1 MGLPRETKIL
11 FLLGLI
17 LLNLAVRFPTDGN
30 FREHRVDTFN
40 LHAMADSVEDEN
52 EAKWVAHPLS
62 VFGLYPYSYPS
73 LPVFLVA
80 AIAMFT
86 GLSTELSI
94 FVLAQTIGLL
104 GIAAG
109 FVLGSEFRTDF
120 KYRYMM
126 AALIS
131 LSPVVAYETIW
142 PIPQRSIF
150 LLEFC
155 MLIWLLL
162 RFRHTQH
169 DKRYLLLM
177 VPVLIAMAA
186 THRMFLLMPALFGSY
201 FLLLI
206 ILWLWKRV
214 HLVFTPD
221 WKRELLKWA
230 AVFAWGAALTGALL
244 LQAKRVWF
252 YSESHVWEY
261 YTSGF
266 FFDGTSTRVIFLN
279 AVIDYYSSTSII
291 AIVGILALAALVRRP
306 MWDGLLFTT
315 LTIAAFAFGLM
326 LGEYMVFIYTPLVAI
341 FVTEGLFEI
350 LRLLPRLR
358 PAAVP
363 AMLVLIIMTA
373 GFSTFMT
380 HHWKGIGA
388 TPGVGAIPS
397 EDTYSGG
404 LYMKYQI
411 PEGNAVSNDLAIAKR
426 MTAYSRRYCFPVYE
440 VLLPVFDLVDVEE
453 LDIRPLSPSELSPNT
468 NHFFRPTVA
477 PEDAIMIMVHNRV
490 YTPQATETIARF
502 DLKYAVVNNN
512 IPHQMEIYGVRKQ
525 SPFFDDI
532 HNQRIVIF
540 RNHLIT
546 ITTLKNR
553 SAFDT

>member
-1 MGLPRETKIL
+1 MDLPRETKIL
-11 FLLGLI
+11 FLVGLI
-17 LLNLAVRFPTDGN
+17 LLNLAVRFPTQGN

-40 LHAMADSVEDEN
+40 LHAMADSVEEEN

-80 AIAMFT
+80 AIALFT
-86 GLSTELSI
+86 GLSTEISI
-94 FVLAQTIGLL
+94 FVLAQITGLL

-109 FVLGSEFRTDF
+109 FILGSELRTDF

-142 PIPQRSIF
+142 TIPKRSIF

-155 MLIWLLL
+155 MLIWLML

-177 VPVLIAMAA
+177 VPVLLAMAA

-201 FLLLI
+201 FLLLLL
-206 ILWLWKRV
+206 LWLWRHV
-214 HLVFTPD
+214 HIVITPS
-221 WKRELLKWA
+221 WKRELLKWM
-230 AVFAWGAALTGALL
+230 AVFGWAGALAGAL
-244 LQAKRVWF
+244 FLQARRVWF
-252 YSESHVWEY
+252 YSESNVWEY

-279 AVIDYYSSTSII
+279 AIVDYYSSTSIL
-291 AIVGILALAALVRRP
+291 AVVGIFALLALVRRP

-315 LTIAAFAFGLM
+315 LTIAAFALGLM

-341 FVTEGLFEI
+341 FVTEGLFEF
-350 LRLLPRLR
+350 LRLIPRLK

-363 AMLVLIIMTA
+363 AMLVLIMLTA
-373 GFSTFMT
+373 AYSSFMI
-380 HHWKGIGA
+380 HHWKAIGA

-397 EDTYSGG
+397 EDTYSGA
-404 LYMKYQI
+404 LYIKYQV
-411 PEGNAVSNDLAIAKR
+411 PPGNIVSNDLAIAKR
-426 MTAYSRRYCFPVYE
+426 ITAYSGVYCFPVYE
-440 VLLPVFDLVDVEE
+440 VLLPIYDLIDVDS
-453 LDIRPLSPSELSPNT
+453 LDIRPIPPGELTPNT
-468 NHFFRPTVA
+468 NHLYRPTKA
-477 PEDAIMIMVHNRV
+477 PEDQIMLMVHNGLN
-490 YTPQATETIARF
+490 TAQADETMARF
-502 DLKYAVVNNN
+502 DLKYGVVNNK
-512 IPHQMEIYGVRKQ
+512 IPHQMELYGVRKQ
-525 SPFFDDI
+525 SPFFDDL
-532 HNQRIVIF
+532 HNKRIIIY

-546 ITTLKNR
+546 ITTLNNR
-553 SAFDT
+553 NTFDV